1 VETYSHTRRAA
12 FGRGLLVAVV
22 VTTLSV
28 WLWPEMSSVGTVI
41 GGLLFWTEF
50 IFVLGG
56 VAAVY
61 WPDEHDTPRV
71 LMTFRR
77 YAPLVVIATFLA
89 GWTLLLPFARRLGPE
104 FAAMILAIVIGVI
117 GTYPSRR
124 K

>member
-1 VETYSHTRRAA
+1 VETDSHTRRAA

-22 VTTLSV
+22 VTGLSV
-28 WLWPEMSSVGTVI
+28 WIWPEMSSVGTVI

-50 IFVLGG
+50 MFVFGC

-61 WPDEHDTPRV
+61 WPDERDTPRV
-71 LMTFRR
+71 LLIFRR
-77 YAPLVVIATFLA
+77 CAPLVVIATFLA

-104 FAAMILAIVIGVI
+104 FAVMILAIIIGVI
-117 GTYPSRR
+117 TYPSRR